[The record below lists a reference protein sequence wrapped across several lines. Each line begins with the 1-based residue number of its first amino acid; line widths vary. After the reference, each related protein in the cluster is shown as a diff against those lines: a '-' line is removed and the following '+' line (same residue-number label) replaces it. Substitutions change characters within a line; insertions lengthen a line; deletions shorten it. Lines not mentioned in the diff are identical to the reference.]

1 MDCKCTIAC
10 IFTALDVATELNEP
24 SIERRIGEEELEE
37 DMLAATPQIGT
48 TKHRILDLL

>member
-10 IFTALDVATELNEP
+10 IFTALDVAADVATELNEP
-24 SIERRIGEEELEE
+24 SIGRRIGEE

>member
-24 SIERRIGEEELEE
+24 SIERRIGEE